1 LRDVFEI
8 VSHPEEYELRE
19 RLATI
24 VDSSDDAIISK
35 TLDGTISAWNRGAE
49 KLFGYSAAEM
59 VGKPIDFRSQ
69 ASDNGCGRE
78 VSMTIRVELDP
89 EMERQLAAEAL
100 ARGIALEVY
109 AQRLLQK
116 QWFPGAEGALV
127 LAWKNFASFW
137 MLLRARHLMS
147 PNCGPRP
154 SRAK

>member
-89 EMERQLAAEAL
+89 EMERQLAAEGIG
-100 ARGIALEVY
+100 ARHCAGGVCA
-109 AQRLLQK
+109 ATP
-116 QWFPGAEGALV
+116 PGSNGFQEQ
-127 LAWKNFASFW
+127 
-137 MLLRARHLMS
+137 RARS
-147 PNCGPRP
+147 C
-154 SRAK
+154 